1 MSIKPVF
8 ALQFTPAM
16 IQQLRLPI
24 FSSRPGHAAM
34 NPRASEQASKH
45 RLRRISDVR
54 NRLSVSTIRAYVCIF
69 TINGK
74 PVNYRDTL
82 ANAAVTSFASLPGR
96 RNAHFYA
103 CTCTSINPCIPVPPP
118 VRQAIAHLRFA
129 GSD

>member
-45 RLRRISDVR
+45 RLRRISDVC
-54 NRLSVSTIRAYVCIF
+54 NRLIRAYVCIF
-69 TINGK
+69 TDNGK
-74 PVNYRDTL
+74 PINYRDTL
-82 ANAAVTSFASLPGR
+82 TDAAVNSFASLPGR

-118 VRQAIAHLRFA
+118 VQAIAHLRIA

>member
-8 ALQFTPAM
+8 ALQFPPAM

-69 TINGK
+69 TNNGK
-74 PVNYRDTL
+74 PGQL
-82 ANAAVTSFASLPGR
+82 S
-96 RNAHFYA
+96 
-103 CTCTSINPCIPVPPP
+103 
-118 VRQAIAHLRFA
+118 
-129 GSD
+129 